1 MGLRR
6 FILVSL
12 SGFRN
17 RIEETRVKLGR
28 NVDLCGKITCQK
40 AGLRRYF
47 LFSLRLAACV
57 VVLVSPFGRFRC
69 VGWQRRSFW
78 SMPRMCSG
86 LAMNVQCSS
95 TCLMKVSTYPPMS
108 FPPGTD
114 VGEPVSTLPRHRRT
128 RRTENGPSRDC
139 RML

>member
-6 FILVSL
+6 LILVSL

-40 AGLRRYF
+40 AGLLLSF
-47 LFSLRLAACV
+47 LPLAACV

-108 FPPGTD
+108 FPPGMD
-114 VGEPVSTLPRHRRT
+114 VREPVWTLPRHRRT